1 MLIDEINTVPAFE
14 ISPENE
20 KILSLINGLEVL
32 STILAHRD
40 LKLPNI
46 TNRQKLEE
54 KVCFLIELLP
64 ENMYSG
70 VAYRNFKKELPIIEN
85 GTRAI
90 KTFFCWR
97 FSQLTHPLK
106 DLPPGIIHTPEKVS
120 SLFLLLS

>member
-1 MLIDEINTVPAFE
+1 MLIDEINSVPAFE

-32 STILAHRD
+32 STILGHKD

-46 TNRQKLEE
+46 IDRQELEE

-70 VAYRNFKKELPIIEN
+70 VSYRNFTKELPIIEN
-85 GTRAI
+85 GTKAF

-97 FSQLTHPLK
+97 FSQLTHPLE
-106 DLPPGIIHTPEKVS
+106 DLPPGITHTPEKVS
-120 SLFLLLS
+120 SLFVLPG